1 MYGEVEAKKAREVQ
15 LEQRRR
21 ELEEKRQRLRDHKEQ
36 EALEKQIKQLEV
48 LNPKEA
54 IRRKRQKN
62 ENSREK
68 QCKDLFHQNSL
79 HTNFIHLTIQP
90 RNEFFKIAACE
101 I

>member
-1 MYGEVEAKKAREVQ
+1 MGKKKNVQ
-15 LEQRRR
+15 
-21 ELEEKRQRLRDHKEQ
+21 KMK
-36 EALEKQIKQLEV
+36 IKQLEV